1 MYYCIK
7 CGDPIEP
14 GELRCDKCGYK
25 FTFVEGVPVDGAV
38 RQGTV
43 YMQMSPG
50 AQNAGQKAGAVSGVQ
65 STGQRAGAVP
75 GTQSTVQ
82 RAGAAPGT
90 QSAGQRTVQ
99 PAVNNVRPAK
109 KKKRLKFLI
118 PLFIILGLL
127 STAAIVVVVIGV
139 LLVAGVLMLFTEDEP
154 LVVEDNTT
162 NSSWTAPGAV
172 VYDNTDVTVPDNT
185 YVDAAIRDPFVTL
198 KGDGSD
204 TVTIMIYMN
213 GSDLESNYG
222 SATADLKE
230 MLDATL
236 SENMNVIIQT
246 GGTRK
251 WHSEGISNKHS
262 QRFMISDHKLVLIDD
277 NLPQLDITSPTTLSD
292 FITFCSTN
300 YPADRNILIM
310 WDHGGGPV
318 YGFGVDENVKDY
330 YAALTLDEIQLAL
343 ATADVK
349 FEMIGFDACLMGTLE
364 TACALYNYSDYLI
377 ASEDFES
384 GDGWEYQNWMSL
396 LGYNSSTPLTDVG
409 KVVVD
414 DYIKESR
421 SADSEG
427 ILALIDLRY
436 ARLLFSTWENFAYAN
451 EDDLLA
457 QNYNME
463 MQKTGRAGGRFS
475 RPAGLWDYLFGD
487 VSTLDEYY
495 NCVDLMALAKT
506 METEESKAL
515 SSALAYSLIYCS
527 ATEGDKNM
535 TGLSVTL
542 PYYDEDFYAETSD
555 VFGKCGFDNE
565 YITFLGKF
573 ASAEGS
579 YYDWG
584 SSGWSGDS
592 GYSDDYYY
600 DWSGYGWDDYTSE
613 DYGWDDYDYDDFWYT
628 PGRWDYWY

>member
-25 FTFVEGVPVDGAV
+25 FIFVEGVPVNGAV

-50 AQNAGQKAGAVSGVQ
+50 AQSAGRS
-65 STGQRAGAVP
+65 
-75 GTQSTVQ
+75 
-82 RAGAAPGT
+82 AGAAPGV
-90 QSAGQRTVQ
+90 QNTVQ
-99 PAVNNVRPAK
+99 RAAQPAAGYKAAPVK
-109 KKKRLKFLI
+109 KKRRLKFLI

-127 STAAIVVVVIGV
+127 SMAVVVVAVIG
-139 LLVAGVLMLFTEDEP
+139 LLLLGGVLMLFTEEEP
-154 LVVEDNTT
+154 LVVEENTSG
-162 NSSWTAPGAV
+162 SSWTAPGAV
-172 VYDNTDVTVPDNT
+172 VYDNTEITVPDNS

-198 KGDGSD
+198 KGDGTD
-204 TVTIMIYMN
+204 TVTVMIYMN

-222 SATADLKE
+222 SATSDLKE
-230 MLDATL
+230 MLNATL

-251 WHSEGISNKHS
+251 WHSEGISNKRS
-262 QRFMISDHKLVLIDD
+262 QRFMIRDHKLVLLDD
-277 NLPQLDITSPTTLSD
+277 SLPQLDITAPATLSD

-318 YGFGVDENVKDY
+318 YGFGVDENNNDP
-330 YAALTLDEIQLAL
+330 YAALTLDEIQAAL
-343 ATADVK
+343 ATANVK

-384 GDGWEYQNWMSL
+384 GDGWEYQNWLSL
-396 LGYNSSTPLTDVG
+396 LGYNSSTPIADVG
-409 KVVVD
+409 KVAVD
-414 DYIKESR
+414 DFIAESR

-451 EDDLLA
+451 EDDLLS

-475 RPAGLWDYLFGD
+475 RPSGLWDYMFGG
-487 VSTLDEYY
+487 VTTLDEYY

-515 SSALAYSLIYCS
+515 SSALAYSLVYCS

-542 PYYDEDFYAETSD
+542 PYYDESFYAETSD
-555 VFGKCGFDNE
+555 VFSHCGFDDD

-573 ASAEGS
+573 AAAEGS
-579 YYDWG
+579 YYDWN
-584 SSGWSGDS
+584 SSGWSGGQS
-592 GYSDDYYY
+592 GYYDDYYY
-600 DWSGYGWDDYTSE
+600 DWSDYGWDDYTNE
-613 DYGWDDYDYDDFWYT
+613 DYGWDDYEYDDYWYT
-628 PGRWDYWY
+628 PGRWEY